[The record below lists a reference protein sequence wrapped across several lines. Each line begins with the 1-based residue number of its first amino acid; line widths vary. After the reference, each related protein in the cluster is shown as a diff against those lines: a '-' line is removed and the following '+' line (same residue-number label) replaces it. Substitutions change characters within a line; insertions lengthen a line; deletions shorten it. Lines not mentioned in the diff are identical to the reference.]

1 MEIKGERII
10 PAKRPVVWAALND
23 PGVLQ
28 RSIPGCETIEKV
40 SDTELNA
47 TLTLKVGPVKAKF
60 KGNVKLV
67 DLMPP
72 EQYTIVGEGQGG
84 VAGFGK
90 MKATVTLKEVD
101 GGTQLNYI
109 ADAQV
114 GGKLAQVGSR
124 LIEGTAA
131 KLAQEFFNAFEKNV
145 APEAGANADA
155 GTAPAAAAA
164 VPTASAPEQSAT
176 DAAATSEPASV
187 TPTVTAAPAPGTPS
201 PAKTDN
207 PIHSVPKW
215 VWVAGVL
222 AAFLIAVLISSGGS

>member
-47 TLTLKVGPVKAKF
+47 TLTLKVGPVKARF

-90 MKATVTLKEVD
+90 MKATVTLAEVE
-101 GGTQLNYI
+101 GGTRLNYL

-124 LIEGTAA
+124 LIEGTAT
-131 KLAQEFFNAFEKNV
+131 KLAQEFFDAFEKNV
-145 APEAGANADA
+145 VPTAGAEAGDE
-155 GTAPAAAAA
+155 TLPSAAA
-164 VPTASAPEQSAT
+164 V
-176 DAAATSEPASV
+176 
-187 TPTVTAAPAPGTPS
+187 APAPVAAD
-201 PAKTDN
+201 PATVAAEA
-207 PIHSVPKW
+207 PPAAPVPPAAEDPLGAMPRW
-215 VWVAGVL
+215 VWAVGAAVAL
-222 AAFLIAVLISSGGS
+222 AIAVFLTSMRG

>member
-23 PGVLQ
+23 AGVLQ
-28 RSIPGCETIEKV
+28 RSIPGCETIDKV

-60 KGNVKLV
+60 KGNVKLI
-67 DLMPP
+67 DLEPP
-72 EQYTIVGEGQGG
+72 RQYTIVGEGQGG

-90 MKATVTLKEVD
+90 MRATVTLTEID
-101 GGTQLNYI
+101 QGTQLNYV

-131 KLAQEFFNAFEKNV
+131 KLAQEFFDAFEKNV
-145 APEAGANADA
+145 VPGGGAAGGSESAAAMPSGADA
-155 GTAPAAAAA
+155 
-164 VPTASAPEQSAT
+164 ASATTAT
-176 DAAATSEPASV
+176 PVPD
-187 TPTVTAAPAPGTPS
+187 AAPAPIEAAPTTTSAEPGGAA
-201 PAKTDN
+201 PADAPAN
-207 PIHSVPKW
+207 PLSTMPRW
-215 VWVAGVL
+215 VW
-222 AAFLIAVLISSGGS
+222 IAVLVGAFVIALVLNSAGGN

>member
-10 PAKRPVVWAALND
+10 QAQRPVVWAALND

-28 RSIPGCETIEKV
+28 RSIPGCETIDKV

-67 DLMPP
+67 DLKPP

-90 MKATVTLKEVD
+90 MKATVTLAEHPQ
-101 GGTQLNYI
+101 GTQLTYV

-131 KLAQEFFNAFEKNV
+131 KLAQEFFDAFEKNV
-145 APEAGANADA
+145 APTAGPDLEVEATDA
-155 GTAPAAAAA
+155 SVAPAAF
-164 VPTASAPEQSAT
+164 
-176 DAAATSEPASV
+176 D
-187 TPTVTAAPAPGTPS
+187 
-201 PAKTDN
+201 
-207 PIHSVPKW
+207 
-215 VWVAGVL
+215 
-222 AAFLIAVLISSGGS
+222 

>member
-67 DLMPP
+67 DLIPP

-90 MKATVTLKEVD
+90 MKATVTLAEVE
-101 GGTQLNYI
+101 GGTRLNYL

-124 LIEGTAA
+124 LIEGTAT
-131 KLAQEFFNAFEKNV
+131 KLAQEFFDAFEKNV
-145 APEAGANADA
+145 
-155 GTAPAAAAA
+155 
-164 VPTASAPEQSAT
+164 VPTAG
-176 DAAATSEPASV
+176 AAAGDETLPPAAQVPVAPSEPAPV
-187 TPTVTAAPAPGTPS
+187 AVEAPAPSPVPSAPADPLGTMPR
-201 PAKTDN
+201 
-207 PIHSVPKW
+207 W
-215 VWVAGVL
+215 VWAVGAVVAL
-222 AAFLIAVLISSGGS
+222 AIAVFLTSMRG

>member
-10 PAKRPVVWAALND
+10 PARRPVVWAALND

-90 MKATVTLKEVD
+90 MKATVTLTEVE
-101 GGTQLNYI
+101 GGTQLNYL

-124 LIEGTAA
+124 LIEGTAT
-131 KLAQEFFNAFEKNV
+131 KLAQEFFDAFEKNV
-145 APEAGANADA
+145 
-155 GTAPAAAAA
+155 
-164 VPTASAPEQSAT
+164 VPTAGAT
-176 DAAATSEPASV
+176 GGDEVLPAADPAADPAAGPATTPAE
-187 TPTVTAAPAPGTPS
+187 TTAALEPQSVPAPALPLAS
-201 PAKTDN
+201 QD
-207 PIHSVPKW
+207 PIGAVPKW
-215 VWVAGVL
+215 VWGVGAAVAL
-222 AAFLIAVLISSGGS
+222 AIALLLTTLRG

>member
-23 PGVLQ
+23 AGVLQ
-28 RSIPGCETIEKV
+28 RSIPGCETIDKV

-47 TLTLKVGPVKAKF
+47 TLTLKVGPVKARF

-90 MKATVTLKEVD
+90 MKATVTLAEVE
-101 GGTQLNYI
+101 GGTRLTYL

-124 LIEGTAA
+124 LIEGTAT
-131 KLAQEFFNAFEKNV
+131 KLAQEFFDAFEKNV
-145 APEAGANADA
+145 VPTAGAEAGDETPVPA
-155 GTAPAAAAA
+155 GDHSPAPAGPAPAAA
-164 VPTASAPEQSAT
+164 
-176 DAAATSEPASV
+176 EPA
-187 TPTVTAAPAPGTPS
+187 APVPP
-201 PAKTDN
+201 PASID
-207 PIHSVPKW
+207 PIGAVPKW
-215 VWVAGVL
+215 VWGAGAVVALVI
-222 AAFLIAVLISSGGS
+222 AIFLTSMRG

>member
-10 PAKRPVVWAALND
+10 PAQRPVVWAALND
-23 PGVLQ
+23 AGVLQ

-47 TLTLKVGPVKAKF
+47 TLTLKVGPVKARF

-90 MKATVTLKEVD
+90 MKATVTLAEVE
-101 GGTQLNYI
+101 GGTRLNYL

-124 LIEGTAA
+124 LIEGTAT
-131 KLAQEFFNAFEKNV
+131 KLAQEFFDAFEKNV
-145 APEAGANADA
+145 VPTDGAAAGDE
-155 GTAPAAAAA
+155 TLPAAAAA
-164 VPTASAPEQSAT
+164 
-176 DAAATSEPASV
+176 
-187 TPTVTAAPAPGTPS
+187 APAPVAAD
-201 PAKTDN
+201 PATVAAEA
-207 PIHSVPKW
+207 PPAAPVPPAAADPLSTMPRW
-215 VWVAGVL
+215 VWAVGAAVAL
-222 AAFLIAVLISSGGS
+222 AIAVFLTSMRG

>member
-10 PAKRPVVWAALND
+10 PARRPVVWAALND

-90 MKATVTLKEVD
+90 MKATVTLTEVE
-101 GGTQLNYI
+101 GGTQLNYL

-124 LIEGTAA
+124 LIEGTAT
-131 KLAQEFFNAFEKNV
+131 KLAQEFFDAFEKNV
-145 APEAGANADA
+145 
-155 GTAPAAAAA
+155 
-164 VPTASAPEQSAT
+164 VPTAGAT
-176 DAAATSEPASV
+176 GGDEVLPAADPAADPATSPAETTATLEPQSVPAPALPPASQ
-187 TPTVTAAPAPGTPS
+187 
-201 PAKTDN
+201 D
-207 PIHSVPKW
+207 PIGAVPKW
-215 VWVAGVL
+215 VWGVGAAVAL
-222 AAFLIAVLISSGGS
+222 AIALLLTTLRG

>member
-23 PGVLQ
+23 AGVLQ
-28 RSIPGCETIEKV
+28 RSIPGCETIDKV

-47 TLTLKVGPVKAKF
+47 TLTLKVGPVKARF

-90 MKATVTLKEVD
+90 MKATVTLAEVE
-101 GGTQLNYI
+101 GGTRLTYL

-124 LIEGTAA
+124 LIEGTAT
-131 KLAQEFFNAFEKNV
+131 KLAQEFFDAFEKNV
-145 APEAGANADA
+145 VPTAGAEAGGETSTPAGEHSPAPAD
-155 GTAPAAAAA
+155 TAPAAAGQAT
-164 VPTASAPEQSAT
+164 PAPP
-176 DAAATSEPASV
+176 PASI
-187 TPTVTAAPAPGTPS
+187 
-201 PAKTDN
+201 D
-207 PIHSVPKW
+207 PIGAVPKW
-215 VWVAGVL
+215 VWGVGAAVALVI
-222 AAFLIAVLISSGGS
+222 AIFLTGMRG

>member
-1 MEIKGERII
+1 MEIKGERMI
-10 PAKRPVVWAALND
+10 PARRPVVWAALND

-90 MKATVTLKEVD
+90 MKATVTLAEVD
-101 GGTQLNYI
+101 GGTRLTYL

-124 LIEGTAA
+124 LIEGTAS
-131 KLAQEFFNAFEKNV
+131 KLAQEFFDAFEKNV
-145 APEAGANADA
+145 
-155 GTAPAAAAA
+155 
-164 VPTASAPEQSAT
+164 VPTTGADVGGETLSPSTPDAALPPAVDPAPSAP
-176 DAAATSEPASV
+176 
-187 TPTVTAAPAPGTPS
+187 AAPAPTAHADTNAG
-201 PAKTDN
+201 AGDAM
-207 PIHSVPKW
+207 PKW
-215 VWVAGVL
+215 IWGVGALL
-222 AAFLIAVLISSGGS
+222 ALAIAIFLMRG

>member
-10 PAKRPVVWAALND
+10 SAKRPVVWAALND

-131 KLAQEFFNAFEKNV
+131 KLAQEFFDAFEKNV
-145 APEAGANADA
+145 APEAGVDADA
-155 GTAPAAAAA
+155 GSAPAAAAA
-164 VPTASAPEQSAT
+164 VPGATATEPSASGSAAANESATVTPTASA
-176 DAAATSEPASV
+176 
-187 TPTVTAAPAPGTPS
+187 APAAPS
-201 PAKTDN
+201 PARSDN
-207 PIHSVPKW
+207 PIHAVPKW
-215 VWVAGVL
+215 VWVAGVV
-222 AAFLIAVLISSGGS
+222 AAFLLALVISSGGS

>member
-90 MKATVTLKEVD
+90 MKATVTLTEVE
-101 GGTQLNYI
+101 GGTKLNYL

-124 LIEGTAA
+124 LIEGTAT
-131 KLAQEFFNAFEKNV
+131 KLAQEFFDAFEKNV
-145 APEAGANADA
+145 VPTAGAA
-155 GTAPAAAAA
+155 GGDETLPATDMN
-164 VPTASAPEQSAT
+164 TASAPPATEVEQKA
-176 DAAATSEPASV
+176 EV
-187 TPTVTAAPAPGTPS
+187 APAPAPPPVTQ
-201 PAKTDN
+201 D
-207 PIHSVPKW
+207 PIGAVPKW
-215 VWVAGVL
+215 VWGVGAAVALVI
-222 AAFLIAVLISSGGS
+222 AIFLSSMRG

>member
-23 PGVLQ
+23 AGVLQ
-28 RSIPGCETIEKV
+28 RSIPGCETIDKV

-47 TLTLKVGPVKAKF
+47 TLTLKVGPVKARF

-90 MKATVTLKEVD
+90 MKATVTLAEVE
-101 GGTQLNYI
+101 GGTRLTYL

-124 LIEGTAA
+124 LIEGTAT
-131 KLAQEFFNAFEKNV
+131 KLAQEFFDAFEKNV
-145 APEAGANADA
+145 VPTAGAEAGDETPVPA
-155 GTAPAAAAA
+155 GDHSPAPAGPAPAAA
-164 VPTASAPEQSAT
+164 
-176 DAAATSEPASV
+176 EPA
-187 TPTVTAAPAPGTPS
+187 APVPP
-201 PAKTDN
+201 PASID
-207 PIHSVPKW
+207 PIGAVPKW
-215 VWVAGVL
+215 VWGVGAAVALVI
-222 AAFLIAVLISSGGS
+222 AIFLTSMRG

>member
-72 EQYTIVGEGQGG
+72 QQYTIVGEGQGG

-90 MKATVTLKEVD
+90 MKATVTLAEVD
-101 GGTQLNYI
+101 GGTQLNYL

-124 LIEGTAA
+124 LIEGTAT
-131 KLAQEFFNAFEKNV
+131 KLAQEFFDAFEKNV
-145 APEAGANADA
+145 
-155 GTAPAAAAA
+155 
-164 VPTASAPEQSAT
+164 VPTAGATGGEEILPPAEASTSVSGEPGTT
-176 DAAATSEPASV
+176 DAARPATE
-187 TPTVTAAPAPGTPS
+187 AAPAPVV
-201 PAKTDN
+201 PAASQD
-207 PIHSVPKW
+207 PVAAVPKW
-215 VWVAGVL
+215 AWAVGGAVALVVAIILTNMRG
-222 AAFLIAVLISSGGS
+222 

>member
-10 PAKRPVVWAALND
+10 PARRPVVWAALND

-90 MKATVTLKEVD
+90 MKATVTLTEVE
-101 GGTQLNYI
+101 GGTQLNYL

-124 LIEGTAA
+124 LIEGTAT
-131 KLAQEFFNAFEKNV
+131 KLAQEFFDAFEKNV
-145 APEAGANADA
+145 
-155 GTAPAAAAA
+155 
-164 VPTASAPEQSAT
+164 VPTAGAT
-176 DAAATSEPASV
+176 GGDEVLPAADPAADPAAGPATSPAEITAALEPQSVPAPALPPASQ
-187 TPTVTAAPAPGTPS
+187 
-201 PAKTDN
+201 D
-207 PIHSVPKW
+207 PIGAVPKW
-215 VWVAGVL
+215 VWGVGAAVAL
-222 AAFLIAVLISSGGS
+222 AIALLLTTLRG

>member
-23 PGVLQ
+23 AGVLQ
-28 RSIPGCETIEKV
+28 RSIPGCETIDKV

-47 TLTLKVGPVKAKF
+47 TLTLKVGPVKARF

-90 MKATVTLKEVD
+90 MKATVTLAEVE
-101 GGTQLNYI
+101 GGTRLTYL

-124 LIEGTAA
+124 LIEGTAT
-131 KLAQEFFNAFEKNV
+131 KLAQEFFDAFEKNV
-145 APEAGANADA
+145 VPTAGAEAGDETPVPA
-155 GTAPAAAAA
+155 GDHSPAPAGPAPAAAEPAAPVPPPARIDPIGA
-164 VPTASAPEQSAT
+164 VPT
-176 DAAATSEPASV
+176 
-187 TPTVTAAPAPGTPS
+187 
-201 PAKTDN
+201 
-207 PIHSVPKW
+207 W
-215 VWVAGVL
+215 VWGVGAAVALVI
-222 AAFLIAVLISSGGS
+222 AIFLTSMRG

>member
-23 PGVLQ
+23 AGVLQ

-47 TLTLKVGPVKAKF
+47 TLTLKVGPVKARF

-90 MKATVTLKEVD
+90 MKATVTLAEVE
-101 GGTQLNYI
+101 GGTRLTYL

-124 LIEGTAA
+124 LIEGTAT
-131 KLAQEFFNAFEKNV
+131 KLAQEFFDAFEKNV
-145 APEAGANADA
+145 VPTAGAEAGDETPVPVGDHSPAPA
-155 GTAPAAAAA
+155 GSAPAAA
-164 VPTASAPEQSAT
+164 
-176 DAAATSEPASV
+176 EPA
-187 TPTVTAAPAPGTPS
+187 APVPP
-201 PAKTDN
+201 PASID
-207 PIHSVPKW
+207 PIGAVPKW
-215 VWVAGVL
+215 VWGVGAAVALVI
-222 AAFLIAVLISSGGS
+222 AIFLTSMRG

>member
-10 PAKRPVVWAALND
+10 PARRPVVWAALND

-72 EQYTIVGEGQGG
+72 QQYTIIGEGQGG

-90 MKATVTLKEVD
+90 MKATVTLAEVEN
-101 GGTQLNYI
+101 GTQLTYV

-131 KLAQEFFNAFEKNV
+131 KLAQEFFDAFEKNV
-145 APEAGANADA
+145 VPEAGADAGADA
-155 GTAPAAAAA
+155 AGAAVAEPAAPQTDAPAAATGSAAAGSASVPAAPAAPALENPMAA
-164 VPTASAPEQSAT
+164 VPR
-176 DAAATSEPASV
+176 
-187 TPTVTAAPAPGTPS
+187 
-201 PAKTDN
+201 
-207 PIHSVPKW
+207 W
-215 VWVAGVL
+215 VWSVGAVV
-222 AAFLIAVLISSGGS
+222 AFLIALWLTSGKS

>member
-72 EQYTIVGEGQGG
+72 QQYTIVGEGQGG

-90 MKATVTLKEVD
+90 MKATVTLTEVD
-101 GGTQLNYI
+101 GGTQLNYL

-124 LIEGTAA
+124 LIEGTAT
-131 KLAQEFFNAFEKNV
+131 KLAQEFFDAFEKNV
-145 APEAGANADA
+145 VPTAGVAGGDETLPPAA
-155 GTAPAAAAA
+155 GTAIDAAGDASAAPTPATPADAA
-164 VPTASAPEQSAT
+164 VAA
-176 DAAATSEPASV
+176 DAVP
-187 TPTVTAAPAPGTPS
+187 PAAPAPAAPS
-201 PAKTDN
+201 ASKD
-207 PIHSVPKW
+207 PIAAVPKW
-215 VWVAGVL
+215 AWAVGVVVAL
-222 AAFLIAVLISSGGS
+222 AIAIFLTSMRS

>member
-47 TLTLKVGPVKAKF
+47 TLTLKVGPVKARF

-90 MKATVTLKEVD
+90 MKATVTLAEVE
-101 GGTQLNYI
+101 GGTRLNYV

-124 LIEGTAA
+124 LIEGTAT
-131 KLAQEFFNAFEKNV
+131 KLAQEFFDAFEKNV
-145 APEAGANADA
+145 VPTAGAEAGDE
-155 GTAPAAAAA
+155 TLPSAAAAA
-164 VPTASAPEQSAT
+164 PAPVAADPAT
-176 DAAATSEPASV
+176 AAAEAP
-187 TPTVTAAPAPGTPS
+187 PAAPVP
-201 PAKTDN
+201 PAAED
-207 PIHSVPKW
+207 PLGAMPRW
-215 VWVAGVL
+215 VWAAGAAVAL
-222 AAFLIAVLISSGGS
+222 AIAVFLTSMRG

>member
-23 PGVLQ
+23 AGVLQ
-28 RSIPGCETIEKV
+28 RSIPGCETIDKV

-47 TLTLKVGPVKAKF
+47 TLTLKVGPVKARF

-90 MKATVTLKEVD
+90 MKATVTLAEVE
-101 GGTQLNYI
+101 GGTRLTYL

-124 LIEGTAA
+124 LIEGTAT
-131 KLAQEFFNAFEKNV
+131 KLAQEFFDAFEKNV
-145 APEAGANADA
+145 VWGV
-155 GTAPAAAAA
+155 GAA
-164 VPTASAPEQSAT
+164 VALVIAIFL
-176 DAAATSEPASV
+176 TSMR
-187 TPTVTAAPAPGTPS
+187 G
-201 PAKTDN
+201 
-207 PIHSVPKW
+207 
-215 VWVAGVL
+215 
-222 AAFLIAVLISSGGS
+222 

>member
-23 PGVLQ
+23 AGVLQ

-72 EQYTIVGEGQGG
+72 QQYTIVGEGQGG

-90 MKATVTLKEVD
+90 MKATVTLTEVE
-101 GGTQLNYI
+101 GGTQLNYL

-124 LIEGTAA
+124 LIEGTAT
-131 KLAQEFFNAFEKNV
+131 KLAQEFFDAFEKNV
-145 APEAGANADA
+145 VPTPGATAEAESLSAVE
-155 GTAPAAAAA
+155 AAA
-164 VPTASAPEQSAT
+164 P
-176 DAAATSEPASV
+176 
-187 TPTVTAAPAPGTPS
+187 AAPAPEIVEAGATAVPATP
-201 PAKTDN
+201 PATPD
-207 PIHSVPKW
+207 PIAAVPKW
-215 VWVAGVL
+215 AWAVGGVVALV
-222 AAFLIAVLISSGGS
+222 IAILLTSMRG

>member
-10 PAKRPVVWAALND
+10 AAKRPVVWAALND
-23 PGVLQ
+23 AGVLQ
-28 RSIPGCETIEKV
+28 RSIPGCETIDKV

-47 TLTLKVGPVKAKF
+47 TLTLKVGPVKARF

-90 MKATVTLKEVD
+90 MKATVTLAEVE
-101 GGTQLNYI
+101 GGTRLTYL

-124 LIEGTAA
+124 LIEGTAT
-131 KLAQEFFNAFEKNV
+131 KLAQEFFDAFEKNV
-145 APEAGANADA
+145 VPTAGADA
-155 GTAPAAAAA
+155 GDETPVPAGDQSPAPAGPSPAAA
-164 VPTASAPEQSAT
+164 
-176 DAAATSEPASV
+176 EP
-187 TPTVTAAPAPGTPS
+187 AAPAPP
-201 PAKTDN
+201 PASID
-207 PIHSVPKW
+207 PIGAVPKW
-215 VWVAGVL
+215 VWGVGAAVALVI
-222 AAFLIAVLISSGGS
+222 AIFLTSMRG

>member
-10 PAKRPVVWAALND
+10 AAKRTVVWAALND
-23 PGVLQ
+23 PGVLK

-60 KGNVKLV
+60 KGNVKLI
-67 DLMPP
+67 DLKPP

-90 MKATVTLKEVD
+90 MKATVTLTEVA
-101 GGTQLNYI
+101 GGTQLNYL

-131 KLAQEFFNAFEKNV
+131 KLAQEFFDAFEKNV
-145 APEAGANADA
+145 VPDA
-155 GTAPAAAAA
+155 GTNLGSEVQAGAAVAEGDAPADATDAPAAEA
-164 VPTASAPEQSAT
+164 
-176 DAAATSEPASV
+176 ASV
-187 TPTVTAAPAPGTPS
+187 VSAKPAPTG
-201 PAKTDN
+201 TDN
-207 PIHSVPKW
+207 PVGAVPRW
-215 VWVAGVL
+215 VWGVGAL
-222 AAFLIAVLISSGGS
+222 VAFLIAVWLTQGQ

>member
-28 RSIPGCETIEKV
+28 RSIPGCETVEKV

-47 TLTLKVGPVKAKF
+47 ALTLKVGPVKAKF
-60 KGNVKLV
+60 KGNVKLI

-72 EQYTIVGEGQGG
+72 QQYTIVGEGQGG

-90 MKATVTLKEVD
+90 MKATVTLTEVE
-101 GGTQLNYI
+101 GGTQLNYV

-131 KLAQEFFNAFEKNV
+131 KLAQEFFDAFEKNV
-145 APEAGANADA
+145 VPEAALAPAGEPDLSSAGVADA
-155 GTAPAAAAA
+155 AEPAIDAAAVPAAAAA
-164 VPTASAPEQSAT
+164 
-176 DAAATSEPASV
+176 
-187 TPTVTAAPAPGTPS
+187 
-201 PAKTDN
+201 PAKPADPPN
-207 PIHSVPKW
+207 PVHSVPRW
-215 VWVAGVL
+215 VWIAGIVTAFVIAL
-222 AAFLIAVLISSGGS
+222 AVGGMN

>member
-10 PAKRPVVWAALND
+10 PAQRPVVWAALND

-60 KGNVKLV
+60 KGNVKLI

-90 MKATVTLKEVD
+90 MKATVTLTEVD
-101 GGTQLNYI
+101 GGTRLNYL

-124 LIEGTAA
+124 LIEGTAT
-131 KLAQEFFNAFEKNV
+131 KLAQEFFDAFEKNV
-145 APEAGANADA
+145 APTAGAATGDEQLSPGENAAVPADA
-155 GTAPAAAAA
+155 GTAPEPRADSG
-164 VPTASAPEQSAT
+164 TAP
-176 DAAATSEPASV
+176 
-187 TPTVTAAPAPGTPS
+187 AAPAAGQ
-201 PAKTDN
+201 D
-207 PIHSVPKW
+207 PIGSVPKW
-215 VWVAGVL
+215 VWGAGAAVALV
-222 AAFLIAVLISSGGS
+222 IAVFLSSMRG

>member
-23 PGVLQ
+23 AGVLQ
-28 RSIPGCETIEKV
+28 RSIPGCETIDKV

-47 TLTLKVGPVKAKF
+47 TLTLKVGPVKARF

-90 MKATVTLKEVD
+90 MKATVTLLEVD
-101 GGTQLNYI
+101 GGTRLNYV

-124 LIEGTAA
+124 LIEGTAT
-131 KLAQEFFNAFEKNV
+131 KLAQEFFDAFEKNV
-145 APEAGANADA
+145 VATGGADA
-155 GTAPAAAAA
+155 GDETPAPAAAAPA
-164 VPTASAPEQSAT
+164 AEAPEAPMPP
-176 DAAATSEPASV
+176 AAANQ
-187 TPTVTAAPAPGTPS
+187 
-201 PAKTDN
+201 D
-207 PIHSVPKW
+207 PIGAVPKW
-215 VWVAGVL
+215 VWAAGAVAALV
-222 AAFLIAVLISSGGS
+222 IAMFITGMRG

>member
-10 PAKRPVVWAALND
+10 PAQRPVVWAALND
-23 PGVLQ
+23 AGVLQ

-47 TLTLKVGPVKAKF
+47 TLTLKVGPVKARF

-90 MKATVTLKEVD
+90 MKATVTLAEVE
-101 GGTQLNYI
+101 GGTRLNYL

-124 LIEGTAA
+124 LIEGTAT
-131 KLAQEFFNAFEKNV
+131 KLAQEFFDAFEKNV
-145 APEAGANADA
+145 VPTAGAAA
-155 GTAPAAAAA
+155 GDETLPAAAAA
-164 VPTASAPEQSAT
+164 
-176 DAAATSEPASV
+176 
-187 TPTVTAAPAPGTPS
+187 APAPVAADPATVAAEAPPAAPVPPAAADPLGTMPR
-201 PAKTDN
+201 
-207 PIHSVPKW
+207 W
-215 VWVAGVL
+215 VWAVGAAVAL
-222 AAFLIAVLISSGGS
+222 AIAVFLTSMRG

>member
-10 PAKRPVVWAALND
+10 PARRPVVWAALND

-90 MKATVTLKEVD
+90 MKATVTLTEVE
-101 GGTQLNYI
+101 GGTQLNYL

-124 LIEGTAA
+124 LIEGTAT
-131 KLAQEFFNAFEKNV
+131 KLAQEFFDAFEKNV
-145 APEAGANADA
+145 
-155 GTAPAAAAA
+155 
-164 VPTASAPEQSAT
+164 VPTAGATGGDEVLPAADPAAGPATTPAETTAALEPQSVPAPALP
-176 DAAATSEPASV
+176 PASQ
-187 TPTVTAAPAPGTPS
+187 
-201 PAKTDN
+201 D
-207 PIHSVPKW
+207 PIGAVPKW
-215 VWVAGVL
+215 VWGVGAAVAL
-222 AAFLIAVLISSGGS
+222 AIALLLTTLRG

>member
-72 EQYTIVGEGQGG
+72 QQYTIVGEGQGG

-90 MKATVTLKEVD
+90 MKATVTLTEVD
-101 GGTQLNYI
+101 GGTQLNYL

-124 LIEGTAA
+124 LIEGTAT
-131 KLAQEFFNAFEKNV
+131 KLAQEFFDAFEKNV
-145 APEAGANADA
+145 
-155 GTAPAAAAA
+155 
-164 VPTASAPEQSAT
+164 VPTAGASSDSETLPAAEPSAV
-176 DAAATSEPASV
+176 AAEAPAPAPAIAE
-187 TPTVTAAPAPGTPS
+187 TTAAPAPPPVTE
-201 PAKTDN
+201 D
-207 PIHSVPKW
+207 PIGAVPKW
-215 VWVAGVL
+215 AWAVGGVIALVVAILLTNMRG
-222 AAFLIAVLISSGGS
+222 